1 MEWQGDDVGP
11 GDLADGDGIR
21 DWEGRVDYTLCAG
34 EHFVHGGQVRHY
46 HALVHAVG
54 ERPVTDDAFH
64 VRGQVVQH
72 FERQVPKLLPVLVR
86 ALDVFPRIRL
96 EEFEPKIGAHG
107 FQQGRRGF
115 VQVLYVGCGAR
126 EGRQVAHERGEVF
139 VVGVRFEAQPALE
152 RHGEGVDQVQRRQ
165 FGEQIRLP
173 FFGVLLVPL
182 LGVDPD
188 MAGQIPRR
196 LDQLGPVLAA
206 LDVALVR
213 AGGAEGDAEADDEA
227 EHREQQVGDDEL
239 VPELRDAGDD
249 GGPDGDEEQRH
260 NHPRRDAAPHAQE
273 VGHPPVRFDV
283 EGFGDEVVDGARVA
297 AGEGPGTRGG
307 GVGGLAEGGGLR
319 GAGVGVRVYGYG
331 GVFGSRVC
339 GEGGGGGA
347 RVEGGCRGHFGG
359 GSALGELKDGVGE
372 VSVHIFKARDPQR

>member
-1 MEWQGDDVGP
+1 M
-11 GDLADGDGIR
+11 
-21 DWEGRVDYTLCAG
+21 
-34 EHFVHGGQVRHY
+34 
-46 HALVHAVG
+46 HAVG

-72 FERQVPKLLPVLVR
+72 FERQVPELLPVLVR
-86 ALDVFPRIRL
+86 ALDVFPRVRL

-107 FQQGRRGF
+107 FQQRRRHF
-115 VQVLYVGCGAR
+115 FQAVRVGCGTR
-126 EGRQVAHERGEVF
+126 KGGQVAHEWGKV
-139 VVGVRFEAQPALE
+139 VIVGVGLESQSAFE
-152 RHGEGVDQVQRRQ
+152 RYCEGIDQVQRRQ
-165 FGEQIRLP
+165 FGEQICFP
-173 FFGVLLVPL
+173 FLGAPLVPL

-188 MAGQIPRR
+188 VAGQIPRR

-260 NHPRRDAAPHAQE
+260 NHPRRDAAPHAQK

-283 EGFGDEVVDGARVA
+283 ERFGDEVVDGACVA
-297 AGEGPGTRGG
+297 TGEGPGTQGRGAGG
-307 GVGGLAEGGGLR
+307 GWVAEGGGLR
-319 GAGVGVRVYGYG
+319 
-331 GVFGSRVC
+331 
-339 GEGGGGGA
+339 
-347 RVEGGCRGHFGG
+347 
-359 GSALGELKDGVGE
+359 
-372 VSVHIFKARDPQR
+372 